1 MSDFIREVD
10 EDYRRERILGFL
22 SRFQIPLAILVV
34 AIMVGAG
41 AWRFSK
47 DRQTAAAEADNVRYA
62 AAEALATAGKP
73 QEAAKAFDEI
83 GKTGPAGYAH
93 LARLRVAALLGASD
107 PEAGGQAYD
116 SIANDESFDPS
127 MRDTARL
134 RGAMLRVDV
143 EKPADFAQ
151 RYGRFTSPGFGF
163 HASMNELLALS
174 AMKGGDYKAAG
185 RYVDA
190 ILADMVAP
198 PALRN
203 RAQAW
208 SALVAAGPATPM
220 QGAPPPA
227 RVEAIGSLTPPPAAV
242 APPATPAAPS
252 TPPAPPA
259 AAPAPAAPPPP
270 TSPK

>member
-34 AIMVGAG
+34 AIVVGAG
-41 AWRFSK
+41 AWRFHQ
-47 DRQTAAAEADNVRYA
+47 DRQTASAEADNVRYA
-62 AAEALATAGKP
+62 AADALAAAGKP
-73 QEAAKAFDEI
+73 QEAEKAFEDI
-83 GKTGPAGYAH
+83 AKNGPAGYAH
-93 LARLRVAALLGASD
+93 LARLRAAALLGASD

-116 SIANDESFDPS
+116 AIANDESFDPS

-143 EKPADFAQ
+143 ETPADFEK
-151 RYGRFTSPGFGF
+151 RYGRFSSPGFGF

-190 ILADMVAP
+190 ILSDMVAP

-220 QGAPPPA
+220 QGAAPPA
-227 RVEAIGSLTPPPAAV
+227 KVEAVGGAATPQPAA
-242 APPATPAAPS
+242 ATPAAPTPSS
-252 TPPAPPA
+252 T
-259 AAPAPAAPPPP
+259 PAPA
-270 TSPK
+270 TSPKPN